1 MNPSSSVLAVAND
14 GMMDWSSL
22 ALAVADEVD
31 NEFIIITCA
40 GCDDVMIIM
49 LSIDCS
55 PSALVAADEVDD
67 ESIVISAGRS

>member
-14 GMMDWSSL
+14 GMMNWSSL

-31 NEFIIITCA
+31 NEFIITCA

-49 LSIDCS
+49 LSMVLGG
-55 PSALVAADEVDD
+55 PGNRLFT
-67 ESIVISAGRS
+67 ISTGCG